1 MPERPQ
7 LSEAQ
12 FQQQILDLAVYLG
25 LRVFHDYDSR
35 RNTAGFPD
43 LVIVGAGGVLFRELK
58 TDTGRVDPEQRKW
71 LADLDGAGADAG
83 IWRPRDFARARR
95 ELRRLARP
103 HLADLIDRSK
113 A

>member
-1 MPERPQ
+1 MNAEHRPP
-7 LSEAQ
+7 LTEGE
-12 FQQQILDLAVYLG
+12 FQQQILDLAAYLG

-71 LADLDGAGADAG
+71 LADLGVAGADAD
-83 IWRPRDFARARR
+83 IWRPRDFNRARS
-95 ELRRLARP
+95 ELTRLSRP
-103 HLADLIDRSK
+103 STPSRKRLP
-113 A
+113 